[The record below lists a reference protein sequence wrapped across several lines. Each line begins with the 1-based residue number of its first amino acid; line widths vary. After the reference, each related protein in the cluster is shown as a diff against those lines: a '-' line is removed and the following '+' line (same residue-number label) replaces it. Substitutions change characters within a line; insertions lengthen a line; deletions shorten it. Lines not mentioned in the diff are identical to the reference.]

1 MIKGIYLHDPPPFN
15 GPFFMT
21 PPFSESQKVV
31 TLPLFPPPFPPAN
44 SWQVPKL
51 KRVTIKCFC
60 ADSAPNATILNGF
73 CKRLKPL
80 LPSAGRQ
87 FTQENIHLIDDA
99 VNLNYGPDKI
109 MPKILKLSAPCLAIP
124 LTKLRYLC
132 ISNSTWPAECKL
144 NHVTPVFKK
153 DDATSVS
160 NYRPAIQQIP

>member
-1 MIKGIYLHDPPPFN
+1 M
-15 GPFFMT
+15 
-21 PPFSESQKVV
+21 
-31 TLPLFPPPFPPAN
+31 
-44 SWQVPKL
+44 
-51 KRVTIKCFC
+51 
-60 ADSAPNATILNGF
+60 
-73 CKRLKPL
+73 
-80 LPSAGRQ
+80 
-87 FTQENIHLIDDA
+87 QENIHLIDDA

-144 NHVTPVFKK
+144 SHVTPLFKK